1 MRHRP
6 LIALLA
12 LAGCNRP
19 PQPAVETAA
28 AAGGAGDTT
37 VADTTAEGT
46 LRVVGPQETAQI
58 VLRGATASVG
68 LTGPL
73 ADELRRL
80 SGATVRVTGGPQ
92 NNLSPLPPRAV
103 LVRDYQI
110 LEVDGRRPVVGILLS
125 RDDRVWLAGQD
136 TVELVGVTA
145 DLARRLGAKLFVVG
159 VREGSQLRV
168 KSFGVIRD
176 PR

>member
-19 PQPAVETAA
+19 PQPAVETGAA
-28 AAGGAGDTT
+28 APGAADST
-37 VADTTAEGT
+37 VADTTVEGT
-46 LRVVGPQETAQI
+46 LRVVGPVETAQI
-58 VLRGATASVG
+58 VLRSATASVG

-73 ADELRRL
+73 AAELRRL
-80 SGATVRVTGGPQ
+80 SGATLRATGTPQ
-92 NNLSPLPPRAV
+92 ANSVPAPARAV
-103 LVRDYQI
+103 AVRDYDI
-110 LEVDGRRPVVGILLS
+110 LVVDGQRPAVGILLS
-125 RDDRVWLAGQD
+125 QDDRLWLAGRD

-145 DLARRLGAKLFVVG
+145 DLAGRLGAKLFVVG
-159 VREGSQLRV
+159 VREDSALRV
-168 KSFGVIRD
+168 RSYGVIRD